1 MTKYIILG
9 HENPDL
15 DSLVSGYL
23 LEKLLTSQGKQAEF
37 IIPDQIISNENLSLC
52 ESINLDPKK
61 YQKPLPK
68 EDHSYI
74 LVDHHEREV
83 PGHIEVIIDHHPTEK
98 NITCPI
104 YYNVP
109 SSSTSLLIVKDNEDC
124 FSKED
129 IKAAI
134 FAAMVDTVAFHSA
147 KAVSS
152 DITWCQEQC
161 QKYGFNY
168 NDLLTQSMC
177 ETDISDLNQAA
188 LNGLK
193 RHNLSNHPIA
203 TSFLHLPH
211 PEEDQDKIDA
221 MIDILKNYRKDNN
234 YTMFAFLVHDITNFT
249 STVYKI
255 YNNHID
261 KTTYDE
267 YASRGTIVIPEL
279 TKELKTYQKKKDI

>member
-15 DSLVSGYL
+15 DSIVSGYL
-23 LEKLLTSQGKQAEF
+23 LEKLLISQGKKAEF
-37 IIPDQIISNENLSLC
+37 IIPDQTISNENLSLC

-61 YQKPLPK
+61 HQKTLPK
-68 EDHSYI
+68 EDYSYI

-83 PGHIEVIIDHHPTEK
+83 PGHIKVIIDHHPTEK

-109 SSSTSLLIVKDNEDC
+109 SSSASLLIVKNNIEY
-124 FSKED
+124 FSKKD
-129 IKAAI
+129 IKVAI
-134 FAAMVDTVAFHSA
+134 FAAMVDTVAFHST
-147 KAVSS
+147 KAIAS
-152 DITWCQEQC
+152 DITWCQNQC

-168 NDLLTQSMC
+168 QELLTQSMC
-177 ETDISDLNQAA
+177 ETDISNLNVAA

-193 RHNLSNHPIA
+193 KHNLSNHNIA
-203 TSFLHLPH
+203 SSFLHLPH
-211 PEEDQDKIDA
+211 PEEEQDKINY
-221 MIDILKNYRKDNN
+221 MIEVLKDYRKQNN

-249 STVYKI
+249 STLYKI
-255 YNNHID
+255 YDNHID
-261 KTTYDE
+261 TITYDE

-279 TKELKTYQKKKDI
+279 TKELKAYQKKKDI